1 MAAFLYNNDCDTLYI
16 MMPTLHANPKEK
28 QQKKKSDSFLWK
40 KSLTNKSNFLGQS
53 IA

>member
-28 QQKKKSDSFLWK
+28 QQKKNQILSFER
-40 KSLTNKSNFLGQS
+40 NP
-53 IA
+53 